1 MKPEPHERRT
11 RAFPGRTSYG
21 QAQYLTSTD
30 SALWRRSALS
40 GTRLE

>member
-1 MKPEPHERRT
+1 MKPEPHERRAKT
-11 RAFPGRTSYG
+11 FTGRTSYG

-40 GTRLE
+40 RTRLE